1 MAIIIHGVCFAMMQS
16 LSGDPA
22 LKIAA
27 GRYGPDGLTSEI
39 AQSVKLELGLDRP
52 IFEQYVGS
60 LLFLLQF
67 DLGYSLISGERIMD
81 EIKIQL
87 GYTLYLAIMAFVFSI
102 VIAVPLGIYCGAKQ
116 NGFID
121 QCSLLFSVFVRAI
134 PPFVLGL
141 LFILIFSVYFQILPP
156 AGFEDWTYFV
166 LPASTLAFV
175 LLAMSSRLIRNSMV
189 EVSRTSYYHYGRHK
203 GLSDFALIQRH
214 GVKNTFIP
222 IIAFFGLQAIFLIEG
237 VVIVESVFAFPGIG
251 HALVHA
257 VIARDVPMI
266 QGSVIIIGWLF
277 IAINFLADALARV
290 LDKRLAFSV

>member
-1 MAIIIHGVCFAMMQS
+1 MQS

-39 AQSVKLELGLDRP
+39 AQSVKLELGLN
-52 IFEQYVGS
+52 ESALKQYLES
-60 LLFLLQF
+60 LFLLLQF
-67 DLGYSLISGERIMD
+67 DLGYSLISGETIVD
-81 EIKIQL
+81 EIKVQL
-87 GYTLYLAIMAFVFSI
+87 GYTLYLAIMAFVLSI
-102 VIAVPLGIYCGAKQ
+102 IIAIPLGIYCGARQ
-116 NGFID
+116 NGFLD
-121 QCSLLFSVFVRAI
+121 QCSLLFSVCIRAV

-141 LFILIFSVYFQILPP
+141 LFMLIFSVYFQVLPP
-156 AGFEDWTYFV
+156 AGFEDWTYLV

-175 LLAMSSRLIRNSMV
+175 LLAMSSRLIRNSMA
-189 EVSRTSYYHYGRHK
+189 EVSRSSFYHYGKYK

-214 GVKNTFIP
+214 GIKNAFIP

-237 VVIVESVFAFPGIG
+237 VVIVESIFAFPGIG

-290 LDKRLAFSV
+290 LDKRLASV